1 VRVTAPNHLQEASV
15 SQPSASIIVTVPAEL
30 VTAAENTGLTADGVE
45 SLKAAFTPHFVRFHE
60 IAESARGV
68 PIDAPKKA
76 REMRLELRAIRTAA
90 EKTRKALKE
99 DSLRRGKAIDG
110 INALLEYQLVPIEN
124 EMEKIE
130 KAEET
135 REAARLAGIKAERTA
150 ALAPY
155 ADPTF
160 YDLAAMPAGQWDM
173 LLSGAKAEHDKR
185 VAAEAKAEADRQA
198 ALKAEAEA
206 KAKREAEEA
215 AERER
220 MKAENAR
227 LAALAAEERQ
237 AREAAEA
244 KALAERVEA
253 ERKAK
258 AEKAEADRLLAAER
272 EKSQRALDEAAAA
285 LVKKLE
291 AEKAAEEA
299 EAKRVAEAK
308 AAAQKA
314 AAAPDRAK
322 VTALADVIAALPLPT
337 LTSETGKPLGEK
349 IQAQAA
355 QFVKWLRAEA
365 ARL

>member
-1 VRVTAPNHLQEASV
+1 VNQPAS
-15 SQPSASIIVTVPAEL
+15 AIVVAVPAEL
-30 VTAAENTGLTADGVE
+30 ITAAENTGLAADGVQA
-45 SLKAAFTPHFVRFHE
+45 LKDAFLPHFLRFHE
-60 IAESARGV
+60 IADSAKGV
-68 PIDAPKKA
+68 PVDAPKKA

-110 INALLEYQLVPIEN
+110 INALLEYQLVPIE
-124 EMEKIE
+124 EAMEAIE

-150 ALAPY
+150 ALSPY

-160 YDLAAMPAGQWDM
+160 YDLAAMPETQWAM

-185 VAAEAKAEADRQA
+185 IAAEAKAEADRIA

-227 LAALAAEERQ
+227 LAALAVEERK

-253 ERKAK
+253 ERNAK
-258 AEKAEADRLLAAER
+258 AEKAEAERAISTER
-272 EKSQRALDEAAAA
+272 EKAQKALDASTA
-285 LVKKLE
+285 LLKKLKE
-291 AEKAAEEA
+291 EQAAEEA
-299 EAKRVAEAK
+299 EAERVAEAK
-308 AAAQKA
+308 AAEAKAAAKRA
-314 AAAPDRAK
+314 AAAPDKAK
-322 VTALADVIAALPLPT
+322 LTALAATIRTIGVPT
-337 LTSETGKPLGEK
+337 LTSEPGKVLASK
-349 IQAQAA
+349 IRDQVAKFAA
-355 QFVKWLRAEA
+355 WLDAEA
-365 ARL
+365 GRL